1 MPYPNDG
8 MPEELALQICRFVRA
23 SREEDLQKVP
33 GVSET
38 LDWAT
43 AMMALHIEILEPE
56 VVLSTLG
63 TLLKSPDDLEKFR
76 ISTIERIIQSIG

>member
-1 MPYPNDG
+1 MD
-8 MPEELALQICRFVRA
+8 

-43 AMMALHIEILEPE
+43 AMMALHIKGLEPE
-56 VVLSTLG
+56 VVVSTLG
-63 TLLKSPDDLEKFR
+63 ALLKNSDDLEKFR